1 MQHAHPGLEEEFE
14 ALTQFLY
21 MAPIGLVQL
30 RPDGEILMINPLCAQ
45 LLMPLSPQGDLSNL
59 FTALSGLAPDLA
71 HQVSQFAP
79 LHGVVCDALQL
90 QVRGHGGGREAPRVL
105 SLTLLKLDAERLM
118 AMLSDVTQAVQRE
131 QALRQNHAWIHTL
144 ATGLTDY
151 TLMTLDAQGRVQSWN
166 PGVQRLTGH
175 DRDSVLQ
182 RSCALFY
189 PEGSM
194 SPERLADRLDDARRT
209 GWSLDEGWR
218 QHADGSRYWGSCL
231 LAPLHGPEPQG
242 SSERGYTL
250 IIRDVSDQ
258 RESTEALRRSVM
270 SDHLT
275 GVANRRAFYD
285 AAEAELQHWLRAP
298 RSLSLVLI
306 DADHF
311 KRINDAHGH
320 AVGDAVLRH
329 LAAGLKAAFRE
340 MDLVARL
347 GGEEFVV
354 LLPGANADAAEGL
367 ARRVCRELAS
377 HAVEVEGS
385 LIRYTISAGVAA
397 MEPGIT
403 DVDTLVKRA
412 DVAMYAAKHSGR
424 NRVVRWDASL
434 QGATAPRQAV

>member
-1 MQHAHPGLEEEFE
+1 MQLAHPGLEEEFE

-45 LLMPLSPQGDLSNL
+45 LLIPLSPRGDLSNL
-59 FTALSGLAPDLA
+59 FTALADLVPDLA
-71 HQVSQFAP
+71 HQVANFTARD
-79 LHGVVCDALQL
+79 GVVCDAMQL
-90 QVRGHGGGREAPRVL
+90 PVRGLAGSRDAPRML
-105 SLTLLKLDAERLM
+105 SLTLLKLDDERLM
-118 AMLSDVTQAVQRE
+118 AMLSDVTQQVQRE

-166 PGVQRLTGH
+166 PSVKRVTGH
-175 DRDSVLQ
+175 GRASVVNQ
-182 RSCALFY
+182 SCALFY
-189 PEGSM
+189 PEGTM
-194 SPERLADRLDDARRT
+194 SPQRLADRLADASRS

-231 LAPLHGPEPQG
+231 LAPLHAPDTQAAADQG
-242 SSERGYTL
+242 FTL

-275 GVANRRAFYD
+275 GVANRRAFFD
-285 AAEAELQHWLRAP
+285 AAESEVQHWLRAP
-298 RSLSLVLI
+298 RSLSLVLV

-320 AVGDAVLRH
+320 AAGDAVLRH

-340 MDLVARL
+340 VDVVARL

-354 LLPGANADAAEGL
+354 LLPGANLDAAEGL
-367 ARRVCRELAS
+367 ARRVCREIAS
-377 HAVEVEGS
+377 RAVEVEGS
-385 LIRYTISAGVAA
+385 FIRYTISAGVAT
-397 MEPGIT
+397 MEPGID

-412 DVAMYAAKHSGR
+412 DAAMYAAKHSGR
-424 NRVVRWDASL
+424 NRVVRWDPSL
-434 QGATAPRQAV
+434 RGAAVPRPA

>member
-1 MQHAHPGLEEEFE
+1 MQLAHPGLEEEFE

-45 LLMPLSPQGDLSNL
+45 LLMPLSPRGDLSNL
-59 FTALSGLAPDLA
+59 FTALSDLAPDLA
-71 HQVSQFAP
+71 HQVASFNARD
-79 LHGVVCDALQL
+79 GVVCDALQL
-90 QVRGHGGGREAPRVL
+90 PVRRLAGSRDAPRML
-105 SLTLLKLDAERLM
+105 SLTLLKLDDERLM
-118 AMLSDVTQAVQRE
+118 AMLADVTQQVQRE

-144 ATGLTDY
+144 ATGLSDY
-151 TLMTLDAQGRVQSWN
+151 ALLTLDAQGRVQSWN
-166 PGVQRLTGH
+166 PSVARVTGH
-175 DRDSVLQ
+175 G
-182 RSCALFY
+182 RSTVMNQSFALFY
-189 PEGSM
+189 PEGTM
-194 SPERLADRLDDARRT
+194 APERLADRLAEASGS

-231 LAPLHGPEPQG
+231 LAPLHAPDASADAAAGF
-242 SSERGYTL
+242 TL

-258 RESTEALRRSVM
+258 REHTEALRRAVM

-275 GVANRRAFYD
+275 GVSNRRAFYE
-285 AAEAELQHWLRAP
+285 AAESELQHWLRAP

-340 MDLVARL
+340 VDVVARL

-354 LLPGANADAAEGL
+354 LLPGANLDAAEGL
-367 ARRVCRELAS
+367 ARRVCREIAS
-377 HAVEVEGS
+377 RPVEVEGS
-385 LIRYTISAGVAA
+385 LIRYTISAGVAT
-397 MEPGIT
+397 MEAGIEE
-403 DVDTLVKRA
+403 VDALVKRA
-412 DVAMYAAKHSGR
+412 DAAMYAAKHSGR
-424 NRVVRWDASL
+424 NRVVRWHAGL
-434 QGATAPRQAV
+434 RGGAEAHPA